1 MKVDKVLKGIV
12 LLITAVMLVAKLCG
26 WADIGWRKVFS
37 VAIVYCVFYGLGALY
52 LRWYNSPKVVKKRKQ
67 AEKDAMHECLQNS
80 LKAAK
85 ERIKAIQDNQQENK
99 E

>member
-37 VAIVYCVFYGLGALY
+37 VAIVYCVFYALGALY
-52 LRWYNSPKVVKKRKQ
+52 HRWWNSPKVRQIRKQ

-80 LKAAK
+80 LKAAQ
-85 ERIKAIQDNQQENK
+85 ERIKLMQQENN

>member
-26 WADIGWRKVFS
+26 WADIGWLKVFS
-37 VAIVYCVFYGLGALY
+37 VAIVYAVFYALGALY
-52 LRWYNSPKVVKKRKQ
+52 LLWYNSPKVRQIRKQ
-67 AEKDAMHECLQNS
+67 AEEDAMHECLQNS
-80 LKAAK
+80 LKAAQ
-85 ERIKAIQDNQQENK
+85 ERIKLMQQENN

>member
-26 WADIGWRKVFS
+26 WADIGWLKVFS
-37 VAIVYCVFYGLGALY
+37 VAFVYCVFYALGALY
-52 LRWYNSPKVVKKRKQ
+52 LRWYNSPKVVEMRKQ
-67 AEKDAMHECLQNS
+67 KDAMRECLKNS
-80 LKAAK
+80 LKAAQ
-85 ERIKAIQDNQQENK
+85 ERIKAIQDNLQEDK